1 MHSNLFFKQEF
12 IKFPI
17 LHKLVYRH
25 GNKVV
30 TILKFIVS
38 VIIHI
43 LITVLAVIWNRSREN
58 KQDRLL
64 YIALMIG
71 GFLWSQ
77 LQTEYLIWRINK
89 KTEIE
94 AD

>member
-1 MHSNLFFKQEF
+1 M
-12 IKFPI
+12 
-17 LHKLVYRH
+17 
-25 GNKVV
+25 
-30 TILKFIVS
+30 KFIVS
-38 VIIHI
+38 AIIHI

-64 YIALMIG
+64 YTALMIG

>member
-1 MHSNLFFKQEF
+1 
-12 IKFPI
+12 
-17 LHKLVYRH
+17 
-25 GNKVV
+25 
-30 TILKFIVS
+30 
-38 VIIHI
+38 
-43 LITVLAVIWNRSREN
+43 VLAVIWNRSREN

-64 YIALMIG
+64 YTALMIG